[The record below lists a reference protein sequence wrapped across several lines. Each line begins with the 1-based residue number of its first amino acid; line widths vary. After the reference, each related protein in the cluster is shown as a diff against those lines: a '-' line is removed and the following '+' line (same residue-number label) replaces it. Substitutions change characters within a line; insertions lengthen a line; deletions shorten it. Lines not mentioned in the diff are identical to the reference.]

1 MDTSTLILI
10 MLPVFIFCLV
20 MAVKHEKKKILKK
33 TTKLEAIFG
42 KIEEFHADKKI
53 LGLQS
58 SYMLCFDNSKKQL
71 FYTKG
76 DNYRLL
82 HYSDIIK
89 VEMLED
95 NSLVMSKSALRT
107 IGGGIIGGAVAGGAG
122 AVIGGLSSSS
132 KQKKMVSKVKV
143 KILLRD
149 ISSPS
154 LVITCFDSMLT
165 DKKREVSIEGVSG
178 IIYRQ
183 AREIIDIISVIID
196 KEDSQ
201 TQTEQTSAS
210 SLSDELLKLHEL
222 KEKGILTSDEFE
234 SQKCKLLS

>member
-1 MDTSTLILI
+1 MDLIEMFLI
-10 MLPVFIFCLV
+10 MLPIVIIFGLLG
-20 MAVKHEKKKILKK
+20 ARHEKKKILKK
-33 TTKLEAIFG
+33 TAKLEAVFG
-42 KIEEFHADKKI
+42 KIEEFHADKKV

-58 SYMLCFDNSKKQL
+58 SYMLCFDNTKKQL

-76 DNYRLL
+76 ENYRLL
-82 HYSDIIK
+82 NYSDIIK

-122 AVIGGLSSSS
+122 AVIGGLSGNS

-183 AREIIDIISVIID
+183 AREIIDIISIIID
-196 KEDSQ
+196 KEDSPNQ
-201 TQTEQTSAS
+201 IEQPSTG

-222 KEKGILTSDEFE
+222 KEKGILTSDEFDL
-234 SQKCKLLS
+234 QKTKLLS